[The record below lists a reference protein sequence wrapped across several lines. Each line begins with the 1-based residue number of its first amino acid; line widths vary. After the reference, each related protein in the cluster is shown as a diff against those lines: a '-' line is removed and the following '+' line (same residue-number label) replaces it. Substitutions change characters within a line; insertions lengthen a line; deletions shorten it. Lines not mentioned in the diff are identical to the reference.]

1 MSTSG
6 VRIKKLREA
15 RGISQIELAERI
27 GINNSVLSRI
37 ESGKRPVEDTEINAF
52 ADFFDVTGDYILGR
66 SEKKKSIETNMS
78 FFGGPDNYTPD
89 EIDEMEAALLR
100 YREMKKRAAEQAGK
114 QNK

>member
-1 MSTSG
+1 MSNSG
-6 VRIKKLREA
+6 DRIKKLREA
-15 RGISQIELAERI
+15 KGLSQVELADRI

-37 ESGKRPVEDTEINAF
+37 ESGKRAVEDIEINAF

-66 SEKKKSIETNMS
+66 SEKKTSIETNMS
-78 FFGGPDNYTPD
+78 FLGGPDNYTQD

-100 YREMKKRAAEQAGK
+100 YREMKKRAAEQVDK